1 MPTTTPARAERAALL
16 DLLRSSGPA
25 AGTLCEGWTTH
36 DLAAHLIVRDRQPLA
51 LPGLVVPPLHAVTA
65 AFEQRARTRPYEEL
79 VAALQAGPPLVSIAR
94 LGDRAELHEW
104 YVHHEDV
111 RRAVA
116 PGPRETGPALEDA
129 LWGRL
134 AVMGPAL
141 TARAKGLGITLSTPD
156 GRSRRL
162 RSGPAQVVLHGAP
175 SELALWLFGRRAVAD
190 VEVQGAPEAVE
201 RAGAARLGW

>member
-1 MPTTTPARAERAALL
+1 MPVTTPARAERAALL
-16 DLLRSSGPA
+16 DLLEGSGPD
-25 AGTLCEGWTTH
+25 AGTLCEGWTTY
-36 DLAAHLIVRDRQPLA
+36 DLAAHLAVRDGQLLA

-65 AFEQRARTRPYEEL
+65 AFERRARTRPYGEL
-79 VAALQAGPPLVSIAR
+79 LAALQAGPPTLSIGR

-111 RRAVA
+111 RRVVA
-116 PGPRETGPALEDA
+116 PGARATSAELEDA

-141 TARAKGLGITLSTPD
+141 TARAWGLGVTLGTRD
-156 GRSRRL
+156 GRTRRL
-162 RSGPAQVVLHGAP
+162 RLGRDEVVLRGAP

-190 VEVQGAPEAVE
+190 VEVDGSPAAVE
-201 RAGAARLGW
+201 RAGSARLGF